1 MIMAAVSLLAAGC
14 ARAETRVALIVGN
27 ASYSKNELKL
37 ANPANDAASM
47 QRALASAGFTTI
59 VRINATRVEL
69 YRALDE
75 FATKL
80 RKDPHSVG
88 LFYYAGHGMQ
98 VDGANY
104 LIPVDADI
112 QSVPDLEANAFD
124 VGRVLR
130 ALQDAQNE
138 MNIVILDACRNNPL
152 PKSRGAERGLARMN
166 APSGTFIAYAAAPGQ
181 TAQDGSIGA
190 NGVFTG
196 ELVKAMAEPGVPLE
210 QMYKH
215 VIASVKL
222 DTRGAQQPWSESSIQ
237 GDFFFHAGAAADPA
251 QIELSFW
258 ESIKNSKNPADFRA
272 YLARFPRGE
281 FAVLAANRIKAET
294 PGEPG
299 KLRVSKDGAAA
310 ATAGPRQTTPGGT
323 IPAAPD
329 SARCGAILERVQIG
343 DPLSDDDRAYL
354 TTHCR

>member
-1 MIMAAVSLLAAGC
+1 
-14 ARAETRVALIVGN
+14 E
-27 ASYSKNELKL
+27 
-37 ANPANDAASM
+37 
-47 QRALASAGFTTI
+47 SAGFTTI
-59 VRINATRVEL
+59 VRIDATRVQL

-75 FATKL
+75 FAGRL

-124 VGRVLR
+124 VGRVLH
-130 ALQDAQNE
+130 ALEEAQNE

-181 TAQDGSIGA
+181 TAQDGRLGA

-210 QMYKH
+210 EMYKQ
-215 VIASVKL
+215 VIRTVKV
-222 DTRGAQQPWSESSIQ
+222 DTHGAQQPWSESSVQ
-237 GDFFFHAGAAADPA
+237 GDFFFHSGAGATTAAAAPAGMAGTPPVQQAPPRPAVASPASHRAKAAPRGAAAQP
-251 QIELSFW
+251 
-258 ESIKNSKNPADFRA
+258 P
-272 YLARFPRGE
+272 
-281 FAVLAANRIKAET
+281 
-294 PGEPG
+294 PGQ
-299 KLRVSKDGAAA
+299 DAA
-310 ATAGPRQTTPGGT
+310 ATRTDT
-323 IPAAPD
+323 
-329 SARCGAILERVQIG
+329 RCNAILERAQIG
-343 DPLSDDDRAYL
+343 DSLSGDDKAYL
-354 TTHCR
+354 IAHCQ